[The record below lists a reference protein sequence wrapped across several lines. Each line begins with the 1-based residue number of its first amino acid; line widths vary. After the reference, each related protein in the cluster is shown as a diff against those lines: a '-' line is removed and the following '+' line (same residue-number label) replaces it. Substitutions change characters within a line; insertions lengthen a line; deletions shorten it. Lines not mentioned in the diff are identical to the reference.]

1 MPYFA
6 QLRPHRRSVVQ
17 RGPVFNPLD
26 GRVRSLCEKQRS
38 LTIPETLRQL
48 IMSINIDYVI
58 ALAGIAIFATWLLQT
73 SLGRRS
79 LADSQ
84 PRRNSMAPY
93 VPFIP
98 FIVWFFGVFL
108 IQSVVDSF
116 VRPVEGQQ
124 KVFQDQAVY
133 CIAAMLTVVGL
144 ILPLARFHFARGL
157 HGFGLRLRALP
168 RDLGAAF
175 VNLFAV
181 WPLVL
186 GAIMVTT
193 AAARWVSLWVWGQ
206 DFEMPQHTAL
216 KEMTEDPAVALQI
229 LLIVLAVVVA
239 PLTEEMIFRGLF
251 QTMLRS
257 YLGQPWPA
265 IVVTSVLFAMVHGD
279 LAHWP
284 ALFVLALGLGYAY
297 EKSGS
302 LFRPIFMH
310 ALFNGVAVASTLAG

>member
-1 MPYFA
+1 M
-6 QLRPHRRSVVQ
+6 
-17 RGPVFNPLD
+17 
-26 GRVRSLCEKQRS
+26 
-38 LTIPETLRQL
+38 TIPETLRQL
-48 IMSINIDYVI
+48 PMSINIDYVI
-58 ALAGIAIFATWLLQT
+58 ALAGIAIFATWLLGT

-79 LADSQ
+79 LAGSQ

-98 FIVWFFGVFL
+98 FFVWFFGAFFL
-108 IQSVVDSF
+108 QSLVLF
-116 VRPVEGQQ
+116 VRPVEGEQ
-124 KVFQDQAVY
+124 KMFQDQAVY
-133 CIAAMLTVVGL
+133 CIAAVLTVVGL

-193 AAARWVSLWVWGQ
+193 LIAQWVWGQ
-206 DFEMPQHTAL
+206 NFEMPQHEAL
-216 KEMTEDPAVALQI
+216 KEMAQDPAVTLRI
-229 LLIVLAVVVA
+229 LLVVLAVVVA

-310 ALFNGVAVASTLAG
+310 ALFNGVAVASALGG

>member
-6 QLRPHRRSVVQ
+6 RPGPRGRSVVQ
-17 RGPVFNPLD
+17 RWAVFNPLD
-26 GRVRSLCEKQRS
+26 GRLRSLCEKQRS
-38 LTIPETLRQL
+38 TTIPETLRQL
-48 IMSINIDYVI
+48 TSSINIDHVI
-58 ALAGIAIFATWLLQT
+58 GFVGIVVFAAWLLRT

-79 LADSQ
+79 LVDAP

-98 FIVWFFGVFL
+98 FVVWFFGVFL
-108 IQSVVDSF
+108 LQSAIDSF
-116 VRPVEGQQ
+116 VRPVEGEQ

-133 CIAAMLTVVGL
+133 CIAAVLTVVGL
-144 ILPLARFHFARGL
+144 VLPLAQIHFARGL
-157 HGFGLRLRALP
+157 RGFGLRLRSLP
-168 RDLGAAF
+168 KDLPAAAIH
-175 VNLFAV
+175 LLAI

-186 GAIMVTT
+186 GAIIVTT
-193 AAARWVSLWVWGQ
+193 VVATVVSQMLWGH
-206 DFEMPQHTAL
+206 DFEMPQHEAL
-216 KEMTEDPAVALQI
+216 KEMAQHPTVPLQI
-229 LLIVLAVVVA
+229 VLVVLAVVVA

-251 QTMLRS
+251 QTMIRS
-257 YLGQPWPA
+257 YLGRPWLA

-310 ALFNGVAVASTLAG
+310 AMFNGVAVASTLAG